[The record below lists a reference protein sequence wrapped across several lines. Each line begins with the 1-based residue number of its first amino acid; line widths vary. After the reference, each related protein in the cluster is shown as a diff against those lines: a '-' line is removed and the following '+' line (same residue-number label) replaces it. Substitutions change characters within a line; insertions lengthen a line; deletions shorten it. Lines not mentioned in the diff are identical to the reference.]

1 MTRKTPGSDALGKSV
16 PPEHVAPSAPRTPL
30 GASASAPAEDI
41 GPATPTKPA
50 NRAPMSSVDIYLLIQ
65 EAAYYKAEARGFSP
79 GYEEQ
84 DWLDAEAEIKA
95 RLGVG
100 TPEPK

>member
-1 MTRKTPGSDALGKSV
+1 
-16 PPEHVAPSAPRTPL
+16 
-30 GASASAPAEDI
+30 
-41 GPATPTKPA
+41 
-50 NRAPMSSVDIYLLIQ
+50 MSSVDIYLLIQ